1 MPYHTQRYLES
12 HICILYHTSS
22 CETHHILTCAT
33 LCGVLPHA
41 VLYCCMV
48 YQTLY
53 VAEVVGTVMIKR
65 HKIVNSIFLISTD
78 IIVVVTTGK
87 KRRIE
92 RTRPE
97 HFTDALDGVIQ
108 RRYRE
113 MFVFDWYGV
122 ESA

>member
-1 MPYHTQRYLES
+1 
-12 HICILYHTSS
+12 
-22 CETHHILTCAT
+22 
-33 LCGVLPHA
+33 
-41 VLYCCMV
+41 MV

-53 VAEVVGTVMIKR
+53 VAKVVGTVMIKR

-92 RTRPE
+92 RTRPK